1 MDIAINQAEYSNTP
15 AGPVVHIFGREAD
28 GTAHEVKV
36 TGFRPYFWVRESE
49 AHRPHS
55 DKVEVTDDRAF
66 SIKGEPLIR
75 LYTQKPTD
83 VRIVREN
90 YHHFEA
96 DIPFA
101 TRFLID
107 LGLTG
112 GV

>member
-66 SIKGEPLIR
+66 RLKASRLSGFILKSRLMSGLFARRIITLRLIFR
-75 LYTQKPTD
+75 LQP
-83 VRIVREN
+83 V
-90 YHHFEA
+90 F
-96 DIPFA
+96 
-101 TRFLID
+101 
-107 LGLTG
+107 
-112 GV
+112 